1 MPLWFFIIVLLVR
14 KCNVRSYYTIT
25 DIWILYVKIIFKSLS
40 CNILIDLAKIHSIEL
55 IICWFKT
62 INIQIP
68 FETTKYQCN
77 CQFRGNK
84 KTYVPILSMVGLRQR
99 CWELKRTICSTI
111 DNLWRVVTIFS
122 TTKFYYI
129 NNLAPIF
136 NRQSPCLD
144 SAWKFKFRLVLAAH
158 KYCKYKSHERRVCM

>member
-14 KCNVRSYYTIT
+14 KCNVRSYSTII
-25 DIWILYVKIIFKSLS
+25 DIWILYVRIIFESLRS
-40 CNILIDLAKIHSIEL
+40 IHSSKL
-55 IICWFKT
+55 IIWLFKT
-62 INIQIP
+62 LNMQIP
-68 FETTKYQCN
+68 FETTKYQCI
-77 CQFRGNK
+77 CQFRENK
-84 KTYVPILSMVGLRQR
+84 KIYVPILSMVGLRQR

>member
-1 MPLWFFIIVLLVR
+1 MQCKKLLYDYRHLNII
-14 KCNVRSYYTIT
+14 CYNW
-25 DIWILYVKIIFKSLS
+25 IWIFALFGYNTFFKLV
-40 CNILIDLAKIHSIEL
+40 
-55 IICWFKT
+55 ICWFKT

-77 CQFRGNK
+77 CQFRENK

>member
-14 KCNVRSYYTIT
+14 KCNVRSYSTIT
-25 DIWILYVKIIFKSLS
+25 DIWISYVKIILESLR
-40 CNILIDLAKIHSIEL
+40 CLATIHSIKL
-55 IICWFKT
+55 IICWYKT
-62 INIQIP
+62 ITIQIP

-77 CQFRGNK
+77 CQFRENK

>member
-1 MPLWFFIIVLLVR
+1 MQCKTLLYDYR
-14 KCNVRSYYTIT
+14 
-25 DIWILYVKIIFKSLS
+25 IWILCVEIIFESLR
-40 CNILIDLAKIHSIEL
+40 CIWIDLAKIHGIEL

-77 CQFRGNK
+77 CQFRENK
-84 KTYVPILSMVGLRQR
+84 KIYVPILSMVGLRQR

>member
-14 KCNVRSYYTIT
+14 KCNVRSYSTII
-25 DIWILYVKIIFKSLS
+25 DIWILYVRIILNHS
-40 CNILIDLAKIHSIEL
+40 ATIHSIHCIKL
-55 IICWFKT
+55 IICWFQT

-77 CQFRGNK
+77 CQFRENK

-136 NRQSPCLD
+136 NRRSFPCLD
-144 SAWKFKFRLVLAAH
+144 APGN
-158 KYCKYKSHERRVCM
+158 